1 MTSILL
7 WLGALACLP
16 KGPIPLPAT
25 TPGVVS
31 NGGLQYTATAILD
44 VEPGRGLD
52 LQTTINLT
60 NTGTSV
66 IRADVARARVSVD
79 EQPFVVCH
87 YGSAAD
93 PAKLVANL
101 NPGDTGLLMVTCRD
115 IGRPVHKVEFKFSA
129 SGTGASGEIVAGFL
143 GLGERP

>member
-1 MTSILL
+1 MTSIFF
-7 WLGALACLP
+7 WLGVLACLP

-25 TPGVVS
+25 TPGAVS

-52 LQTTINLT
+52 LQTTIDVQ
-60 NTGTSV
+60 NTGTSG
-66 IRADVARARVSVD
+66 IRVDVARARVSVD
-79 EQPFVVCH
+79 EQPFTVCR

-93 PAKLVANL
+93 PAKLIANL
-101 NPGDTGLLMVTCRD
+101 SPGESGQLKVTCRD
-115 IGRPVHKVEFKFSA
+115 IGRPVHKVEFKFAA
-129 SGTGASGEIVAGFL
+129 SGTGADGEIIAGFL

>member
-1 MTSILL
+1 MTSLFL

-16 KGPIPLPAT
+16 KGPIPLPSITNGAA
-25 TPGVVS
+25 S
-31 NGGLQYTATAILD
+31 NGSLEYTASAILD

-52 LQTTINLT
+52 LQTTINVT
-60 NTGTSV
+60 NTGTTV
-66 IRADVARARVSVD
+66 IRVDVARSRISID
-79 EQPFVVCH
+79 EQPFSVCR

-101 NPGDTGLLMVTCRD
+101 NPGESGQLMVTCRD
-115 IGRPVHKVEFKFSA
+115 IGRPVQMVQFKFSA
-129 SGTGASGEIVAGFL
+129 SGTGAAGEIITGFL

>member
-1 MTSILL
+1 MTSILF

-25 TPGVVS
+25 KPGALS

-52 LQTTINLT
+52 LQTTIEVK
-60 NTGTSV
+60 NTGTTV
-66 IRADVARARVSVD
+66 IRVDVARSRVSVD
-79 EQPFVVCH
+79 DQPFTVCH

-101 NPGDTGLLMVTCRD
+101 DPGDTGQLKVTCRD
-115 IGRPVHKVEFKFSA
+115 IGRPVHKVELKFAA
-129 SGTGASGEIVAGFL
+129 SGTGASGEIIAGFL